1 MAGDDM
7 PRLNLVSGCAD
18 RELDTIR
25 RTIATFET
33 TSGLESLVAVLHDRS
48 VRGDRTELL
57 DAIGHSRSHG
67 FLVLG
72 SWVIDD
78 SPQTAA
84 SFGQLLRPS
93 LEQLGVRTIRL
104 LGCSTATTERG
115 RNAMRRIAQAT
126 GCDVLGTKRYISQHD
141 YGASG
146 FVSDDTLIGPDG
158 ARPAPNDRIGFLA
171 SAAYT
176 IPLATLELTTGPA
189 LTNDQ
194 PLLPVNEI
202 VAGEILGFVD
212 GSRSWV
218 LPGLLA
224 EVAPIVLWSEHN
236 TIHRL
241 EILLDCQVVRVY
253 GVYPDDDHGR
263 LFRVHD
269 PDGLG
274 RYLAALIRPRSE
286 IRARSS

>member
-7 PRLNLVSGCAD
+7 TRLNVMSGGVD
-18 RELDTIR
+18 RELDAIR
-25 RTIATFET
+25 RTMETFET

-48 VRGDRTELL
+48 VRGDCTELL

-126 GCDVLGTKRYISQHD
+126 GCEVLGTKRYISQHD
-141 YGASG
+141 YRPSG
-146 FVSDDTLIGPDG
+146 FVSDDILVGPDG
-158 ARPAPNDRIGFLA
+158 ARPPHDRVGFLA
-171 SAAYT
+171 SAART
-176 IPLATLELTTGPA
+176 IALATLELTTGPR

-194 PLLPVNEI
+194 PLLPVNEN
-202 VAGEILGFVD
+202 VARDILGFVD

-224 EVAPIVLWSEHN
+224 EVAPIVLWSQHN

-241 EILLDCQVVRVY
+241 EILLDCQVVRAY

-263 LFRVHD
+263 LFRVRD

-274 RYLAALIRPRSE
+274 RYLAALTRPRSE
-286 IRARSS
+286 TRARSS